1 MKGESSTSH
10 RKINILRSRN
20 FHFFLVIFP
29 QERVYGMRI
38 QQIVES
44 LTNEISHN
52 SILNNVSRIS
62 QFHRVQGSKGYLEA
76 AKFIESILNRNG
88 LATTLHEFPADGK
101 WEHWGWT
108 APISWNIKAGECW
121 LTKPIS
127 KRLCSFHDIPMSV
140 ITHSKSCDF
149 EAPLIDIGKGDTA
162 EDYERAKGK
171 ITLITGSP
179 RRIFHL
185 AAQHDVKGLIIHP
198 SPERTA
204 ALGANTVQYDGF
216 WPVAENLANVT
227 SGFSITHIQ
236 AIELQKQLESGIEV
250 HVHFKIDAE
259 FSQAGT
265 LHVLETEIRG
275 SMYPKEEIVLI
286 AHLCHPASGANDNA
300 SGSATLAEIAFN
312 LYRLIHQGLIPQPE
326 RTIRFLW
333 VPEFSGTIPY
343 LKLYDDDRNQRKII
357 AVINLDMVGESPQ
370 KIGTPLTINCP
381 SFATPSYLSA
391 LLNNAARCVSEQ
403 KPTYDE
409 IGRSYQL
416 NYRLKPFSGGSDHV
430 LFNDQYFSIPSV
442 MLGHDDPFHHSSADS
457 VDKVDP
463 YECKSVAVVAGSA
476 AFGLSISDTQF
487 LEELLYFVFLEGVN
501 DMIKYEL
508 DLDKEKLP
516 VYQKIRKLELL
527 ERSILHRM
535 EKISELKPNDEF
547 QQKLNYFSQVIT
559 AHFSRIKQ
567 QLKIEFK
574 EQTDE
579 ATAREKIKRNYSG
592 PISYKQLDKTDRSP
606 NDKKIFQ
613 SLAKEYWG
621 GVVLE
626 LLNLADGSLTIEEIF
641 LSLSFYYPK
650 IELNTVLSIIKLFQK
665 EGILIEA

>member
-1 MKGESSTSH
+1 
-10 RKINILRSRN
+10 
-20 FHFFLVIFP
+20 VVFP

-44 LTNEISHN
+44 LTHEISHN
-52 SILNNVSRIS
+52 SILNNISRIS

-76 AKFIESILNRNG
+76 TNFIESILNRNNG
-88 LATTLHEFPADGK
+88 LATRLYEFPADGK

-108 APISWNIKAGECW
+108 APISWNIKEGECW
-121 LTKPIS
+121 LTKPIN
-127 KRLCSFHDIPMSV
+127 KKLCSFHDTPMSV

-149 EAPLIDIGKGDTA
+149 EAPLVDTGKGDTA
-162 EDYERAKGK
+162 EDYEKAEGK
-171 ITLITGSP
+171 VALISGSP
-179 RRIFHL
+179 RRIFHV
-185 AAQHDVKGLIIHP
+185 AAQQDVKGLILHP

-204 ALGANTVQYDGF
+204 TLGANTVQYDGF
-216 WPVAENLANVT
+216 WPVAENLAEVT
-227 SGFSITHIQ
+227 SGFSITHRQ
-236 AIELQKQLESGIEV
+236 AIELQKYLESGEV
-250 HVHFKIDAE
+250 CVRFIIDAE
-259 FSQAGT
+259 FLNDGK
-265 LHVLETEIRG
+265 LYVLETEIRG
-275 SMYPKEEIVLI
+275 SKYPQEEIVLI

-300 SGSATLAEIAFN
+300 SGSAALAEIALSLN
-312 LYRLIHQGLIPQPE
+312 RVIGQGILPQPE

-343 LKLYDDDRNQRKII
+343 LKLYDDDHRNRRKII

-370 KIGTPLTINCP
+370 KIGTPLTINSP
-381 SFATPSYLSA
+381 SLATPSYLSA

-403 KPTYDE
+403 KPIYDE
-409 IGRSYQL
+409 VGRSYQL
-416 NYRLKPFSGGSDHV
+416 NYRLRPFSGGSDHM

-463 YECKSVAVVAGSA
+463 LECKSVAVIAGSA
-476 AFGLSISDTQF
+476 AFGLSISNAQF
-487 LEELLYFVFLEGVN
+487 LEELLYFVFLEGVG

-508 DLDKEKLP
+508 HLDQENLA
-516 VYQKIRKLELL
+516 VNQKIRKLELL

-535 EKISELKPNDEF
+535 EKISELKPKDEF
-547 QQKLNYFSQVIT
+547 EKKLNYFSQLIT

-567 QLKIEFK
+567 QLKIAFK
-574 EQTDE
+574 EQKDV
-579 ATAREKIKRNYSG
+579 AIARVKIKRNYSG

-613 SLAKEYWG
+613 TLAKEYWG

-626 LLNLADGSLTIEEIF
+626 LLNLANGSLTIEEIF

-650 IELNTVLSIIKLFQK
+650 IELKSVLSIIKLFQN
-665 EGILIEA
+665 EGILIGVK